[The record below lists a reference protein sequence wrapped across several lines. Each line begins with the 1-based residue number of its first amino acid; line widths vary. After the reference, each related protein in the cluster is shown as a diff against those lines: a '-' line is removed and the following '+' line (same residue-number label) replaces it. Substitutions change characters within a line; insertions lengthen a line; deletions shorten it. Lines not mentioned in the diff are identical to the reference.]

1 MTEHSVQSTSTS
13 NHLERINVG
22 VYLLDNFVNVLILSF
37 YFMMFV
43 FDKLKQ
49 LQQRP
54 FPCCTLNVIDAHKE
68 CFLLLPSSYYSEAQI
83 RASSD
88 RIAEQGE
95 QVASKKGNTIFTFQ
109 LNTKI
114 FRDEIRIHFIV
125 FLIFNCIVKSNNSTN
140 RIY

>member
-1 MTEHSVQSTSTS
+1 MLSTSTS
-13 NHLERINVG
+13 NYLERINVG

-68 CFLLLPSSYYSEAQI
+68 CFLLLPYYFMLGGLDKSKFWSNSGT
-83 RASSD
+83 RAV
-88 RIAEQGE
+88 G
-95 QVASKKGNTIFTFQ
+95 
-109 LNTKI
+109 
-114 FRDEIRIHFIV
+114 
-125 FLIFNCIVKSNNSTN
+125 
-140 RIY
+140 